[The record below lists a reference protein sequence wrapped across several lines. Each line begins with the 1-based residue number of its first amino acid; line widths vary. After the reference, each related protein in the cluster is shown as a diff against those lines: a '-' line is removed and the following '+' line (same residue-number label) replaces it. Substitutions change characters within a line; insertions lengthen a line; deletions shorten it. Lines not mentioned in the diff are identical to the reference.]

1 MLLNAVKDQTTQMN
15 HKLSITINSIFPYH
29 GVSKI
34 NQIMSRLNNHLR
46 LKMNRI

>member
-15 HKLSITINSIFPYH
+15 HKLSITINSYFPYH

-34 NQIMSRLNNHLR
+34 NQIMGNHLR
-46 LKMNRI
+46 LKINRI